1 MRTSINYTAI
11 TPNLELEK
19 AFSTDY
25 HVDHIKGAVR
35 SNTKTEYHP
44 VSVNEIQEPEKFQ
57 LDVHGFCVLHGKTH
71 LDPLNA
77 YKNKS
82 EVEKAYCVYNIITVT
97 SKVRKRDIDYP
108 EVVRAYRTE
117 YEQPSSLAHCDWS
130 TAGAL
135 TVLRWCFPGNEN
147 FWKGKR
153 FDLLNVW
160 RPLKQPSD
168 DWPLAVCDYTTVD
181 PEHDIRLNDAIRRD
195 RIDELCLLHYN
206 EKHKWYYLK
215 DQGVDD
221 LLVFRNTDSHGDKA
235 RAFHAAVRN
244 PLAKGPPRESVE
256 VRLVA
261 IY

>member
-82 EVEKAYCVYNIITVT
+82 EVEKAYW
-97 SKVRKRDIDYP
+97 
-108 EVVRAYRTE
+108 
-117 YEQPSSLAHCDWS
+117 YEIEAILHENFPQYSRIESFD
-130 TAGAL
+130 L
-135 TVLRWCFPGNEN
+135 TVSFKNSRMKCVQHHNCYLQGQKTR
-147 FWKGKR
+147 
-153 FDLLNVW
+153 
-160 RPLKQPSD
+160 
-168 DWPLAVCDYTTVD
+168 
-181 PEHDIRLNDAIRRD
+181 HRLPRSSESLSYRVRTAIINRS
-195 RIDELCLLHYN
+195 L
-206 EKHKWYYLK
+206 
-215 DQGVDD
+215 
-221 LLVFRNTDSHGDKA
+221 
-235 RAFHAAVRN
+235 
-244 PLAKGPPRESVE
+244 
-256 VRLVA
+256 
-261 IY
+261 